1 MYKRQGET
9 VVSLRLPEKL
19 CIRIESVGTEDIDA
33 DDGKIVY
40 DIRFPLYY
48 NNRTIKFLVNVEA
61 QRSTSNNKL
70 GYHIES
76 RIAYYMARMVSS
88 QKNVEFIK
96 SNYDELKDI
105 YSIWI
110 CMDTQDGEDS
120 IIELGIQPKLL
131 YGKSNWMPKRSIM
144 NGAII
149 RIRAVSYTH
158 LDYMEFGYKASKE
171 VFNVDDYGKWKFCD
185 EKDIREIVGDNN
197 TCLLYTSRCV

>member
-1 MYKRQGET
+1 
-9 VVSLRLPEKL
+9 
-19 CIRIESVGTEDIDA
+19 
-33 DDGKIVY
+33 
-40 DIRFPLYY
+40 
-48 NNRTIKFLVNVEA
+48 
-61 QRSTSNNKL
+61 
-70 GYHIES
+70 
-76 RIAYYMARMVSS
+76 MARMVSS

-149 RIRAVSYTH
+149 RIR
-158 LDYMEFGYKASKE
+158 DSKT
-171 VFNVDDYGKWKFCD
+171 GKNLR
-185 EKDIREIVGDNN
+185 I
-197 TCLLYTSRCV
+197 S

>member
-1 MYKRQGET
+1 MRMMDKESADSAYKMAYAAAKAKVQE
-9 VVSLRLPEKL
+9 
-19 CIRIESVGTEDIDA
+19 A
-33 DDGKIVY
+33 
-40 DIRFPLYY
+40 
-48 NNRTIKFLVNVEA
+48 VEA

-131 YGKSNWMPKRSIM
+131 YLIDRHLWRD
-144 NGAII
+144 
-149 RIRAVSYTH
+149 YTGQ
-158 LDYMEFGYKASKE
+158 L
-171 VFNVDDYGKWKFCD
+171 C
-185 EKDIREIVGDNN
+185 
-197 TCLLYTSRCV
+197 